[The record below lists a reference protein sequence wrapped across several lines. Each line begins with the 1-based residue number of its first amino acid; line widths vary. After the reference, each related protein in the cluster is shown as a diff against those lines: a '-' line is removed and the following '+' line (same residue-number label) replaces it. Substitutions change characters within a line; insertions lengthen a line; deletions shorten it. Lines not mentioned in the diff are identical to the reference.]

1 VAREAANG
9 GVVGHTLLASLGS
22 GLTEADQLRV
32 TNALGVALGSGRR
45 LNEPTRL

>member
-1 VAREAANG
+1 MG
-9 GVVGHTLLASLGS
+9 GTDVVGHTLLVYLGA

-32 TNALGVALGSGRR
+32 TSALTVALGSDCR